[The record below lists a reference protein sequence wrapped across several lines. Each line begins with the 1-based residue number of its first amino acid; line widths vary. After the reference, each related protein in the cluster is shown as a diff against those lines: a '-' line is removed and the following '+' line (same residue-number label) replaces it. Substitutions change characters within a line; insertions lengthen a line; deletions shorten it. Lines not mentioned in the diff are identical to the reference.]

1 MNTNNFISCLHI
13 LGSWHFGCNLKKGQC
28 KAKYKLHIQVL
39 KGWSLSLKVS
49 AQIQTILAVLI
60 FWAAPFSAQCSF
72 SICQQSSLSRCS
84 TGLSCFTL
92 CYLIFRAIYYKYY
105 WSDANI
111 DLGKTSMKKKRF
123 LSDIARMMGRG
134 LPMPEFFGPLSRSA
148 FLVSKKSL
156 FLQECQCIELLTVF

>member
-72 SICQQSSLSRCS
+72 PFRQQSSLSRCS

-92 CYLIFRAIYYKYY
+92 CYLIFCTNTFMSGVFYTFVVNVDKSIIFRAIYYWYTIAALH
-105 WSDANI
+105 WWFHLF
-111 DLGKTSMKKKRF
+111 DLMQ
-123 LSDIARMMGRG
+123 I
-134 LPMPEFFGPLSRSA
+134 
-148 FLVSKKSL
+148 
-156 FLQECQCIELLTVF
+156 